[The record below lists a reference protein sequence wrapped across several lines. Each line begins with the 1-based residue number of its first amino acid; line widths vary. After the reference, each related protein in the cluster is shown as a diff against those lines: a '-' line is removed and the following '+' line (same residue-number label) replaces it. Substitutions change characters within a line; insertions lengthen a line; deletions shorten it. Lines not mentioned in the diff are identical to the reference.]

1 MTVSVNPPKTPI
13 TKGSKAI
20 AAATLPNICK
30 MPGPPAPFV
39 PTPLPNIAMS
49 NDSPKKYTKKV
60 KVEGD
65 PVAIAGASFKS
76 KGDIA
81 SKGLGGGMTSMNTH
95 GEAKF
100 ISPGSMD
107 TKFEGKAVQLLAD
120 MMQNN
125 CGPSGSP
132 ANSATMAGAVRTP
145 GSPGAGGAAAN
156 ELDCGEMGTYGDQ
169 KKRTGKGK
177 YHRDHIPS
185 KAALKKRAQKLN
197 RGKPLSKAQQ
207 TAIDNA
213 GLSIVIPAAAHRQV
227 SPTYGGRNKPIMD
240 TDAKD
245 LQKAAKRDTK
255 AMKKEIDQHA
265 DADCVKAYKKAATKI
280 NKRTNAQYDAA
291 LKKILK
297 TVK

>member
-1 MTVSVNPPKTPI
+1 MKVGVNPPKSPI
-13 TKGSKAI
+13 TKGSMAI

-49 NDSPKKYTKKV
+49 NDSPKKYSKKV
-60 KVEGD
+60 KVSGK

-81 SKGLGGGMTSMNTH
+81 SKGLGGGLTSMNTH

-100 ISPGSMD
+100 ISPGSMNV
-107 TKFEGKAVQLLAD
+107 KFEGKAVQQLGD

-132 ANSATMAGAVRTP
+132 ANSATLGGAAQMP
-145 GSPGAGGAAAN
+145 SSPGAGGAAAN

-185 KAALKKRAQKLN
+185 KAALKKRAEELN
-197 RGKPLSKAQQ
+197 GGPITAAQAK
-207 TAIDNA
+207 AIDNA

-227 SPTYGGRNKPIMD
+227 SPTYGGRNKPLMG
-240 TDAKD
+240 TDKDD
-245 LQKAAKRDTK
+245 LQSAAKRDTK
-255 AMKKEIDQHA
+255 AMREEIDNHA
-265 DADCVKAYKKAATKI
+265 DADCAQAYKDSADKI
-280 NKRTNAQYDAA
+280 DERTNAEYDRD
-291 LKKILK
+291 LQHILD
-297 TVK
+297 TV